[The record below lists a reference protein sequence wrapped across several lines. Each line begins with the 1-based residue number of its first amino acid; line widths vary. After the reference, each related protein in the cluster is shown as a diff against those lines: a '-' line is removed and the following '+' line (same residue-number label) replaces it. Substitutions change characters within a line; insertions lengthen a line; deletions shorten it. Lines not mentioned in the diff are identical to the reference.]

1 MPLAELLVLVTEKEF
16 VNLSVLVAQMDRA
29 ADF

>member
-29 ADF
+29 AGF